1 MSVQKK
7 RKRRHPSR
15 FLHVLLLIVAVLV
28 IFEGQLLV
36 NIFSR
41 ESIQN
46 QVKSQLSEL
55 FAENTEAETAPPE
68 SEKNSESTSETT
80 AADSGETDSA
90 DNASS
95 PQEELVGDWVVKE
108 QPVAVDDSY
117 FDDATFIGDS
127 RLMGFQNQ
135 SGITSGHFI
144 TSVGMNAADIFDSAS
159 IASAEGNIT
168 VFQALYATYQTD
180 RKFYV
185 LLGTNDLGNLWGDAS
200 EFTNSFR
207 VMLGEL
213 KKFVRSD
220 AIIYVMSIPYVEES
234 KVTTGDYISNANVD
248 IANEIL
254 QNLCKENGYYYIN
267 LNEVLSDGNHSLI
280 PGASSDGVHMYEKY
294 CKIML
299 DYLRTHYIPEDEM
312 PSVSE
317 EESEQEST
325 SETTETSTEI
335 SAETSSEAS

>member
-28 IFEGQLLV
+28 IFEGRLLV

-117 FDDATFIGDS
+117 FDDATFNPVS
-127 RLMGFQNQ
+127 PP
-135 SGITSGHFI
+135 
-144 TSVGMNAADIFDSAS
+144 V
-159 IASAEGNIT
+159 
-168 VFQALYATYQTD
+168 
-180 RKFYV
+180 
-185 LLGTNDLGNLWGDAS
+185 
-200 EFTNSFR
+200 
-207 VMLGEL
+207 
-213 KKFVRSD
+213 
-220 AIIYVMSIPYVEES
+220 
-234 KVTTGDYISNANVD
+234 ISSPA
-248 IANEIL
+248 
-254 QNLCKENGYYYIN
+254 
-267 LNEVLSDGNHSLI
+267 
-280 PGASSDGVHMYEKY
+280 
-294 CKIML
+294 
-299 DYLRTHYIPEDEM
+299 
-312 PSVSE
+312 
-317 EESEQEST
+317 
-325 SETTETSTEI
+325 
-335 SAETSSEAS
+335 